1 MAREL
6 LIFRHGKSDWDG
18 KAAGDFNRPLA
29 KRGRKAVKRMGN
41 WLREQDCL
49 PDLIL
54 SSPAR
59 RAEQTALRLCRHARL
74 PAEIISWRAT
84 IYEADVG
91 VLLEALAETD
101 AGNDR
106 IMLVGHNPG
115 CVDLVVYLTGQPL
128 PGESQAPAFPTA
140 ALAQLAMPDEWSRL
154 ERGCAR
160 LLALIRPRELDDP
173 VSE

>member
-1 MAREL
+1 MSREL

-18 KAAGDFNRPLA
+18 KAASDFDRPLA
-29 KRGRKAVKRMGN
+29 KRGRKAVKRMGR

-49 PDLIL
+49 PDGVL

-59 RAEQTALRLCRHARL
+59 RAEQTALGLCRHARL
-74 PAEIISWRAT
+74 PAEIISWRAA

-91 VLLEALAETD
+91 VLLDVLAETD

-115 CVDLVVYLTGQPL
+115 CEDLVVYLIGQAI

-140 ALAQLAMPDEWSRL
+140 ALAHLAMPDDWGRL
-154 ERGCAR
+154 ERGRAR
-160 LLALIRPRELDDP
+160 LLALIRPREFDGP
-173 VSE
+173 VPV